1 MQITHYTFGKITIDG
16 KTYRSDVIITSNN
29 VKDNWW
35 RKEGHNLAIAD
46 LDNILDANPEVVIIG
61 SGYYG
66 RMQVPEVTREFLKEK
81 GIQVEVVPTS
91 DAVEK
96 FNQLQQECAR
106 IVAVLH
112 LTC

>member
-1 MQITHYTFGKITIDG
+1 MKITNYTFGKISIDG
-16 KTYRSDVIITSNN
+16 KTYHSDVIITSNK
-29 VKDNWW
+29 VQDNWR
-35 RKEGHNLAIAD
+35 RKEGHYLAIAD
-46 LDNILDANPEVVIIG
+46 LDDVLDANPEVLIIG

-66 RMQVPEVTREFLKEK
+66 RMQVPEVTRDILNEK

-106 IVAVLH
+106 IVAALH

>member
-1 MQITHYTFGKITIDG
+1 MKITNYTFGKISIDG
-16 KTYRSDVIITSNN
+16 KTYHSDVIITSNK

-46 LDNILDANPEVVIIG
+46 LADVLDANPEVLIIG

-66 RMQVPEVTREFLKEK
+66 RMQVPEVTRDFLNEK

-91 DAVEK
+91 VAVEK
-96 FNQLQQECAR
+96 FNQLQQKCAR
-106 IVAVLH
+106 IVAALH